1 MSLRCGE
8 RWPVSDSGQGEHRC
22 PRSREGTHPDHI
34 SCVRNTETPSRSDP
48 PCRRAGKPTVRNP
61 QFLGGNRMTKKRTPA
76 AETQQETEIGW
87 PAPFSWRS
95 RITGRIPG
103 LMPGRESA
111 LTWSGEPTRRR
122 GRSTQPT
129 DKLDV
134 TADGGDERT
143 CGRPAPHRADRRATR
158 QPTRRAGLSRM
169 R

>member
-48 PCRRAGKPTVRNP
+48 PCRRAGKPTVRKA

-87 PAPFSWRS
+87 PAPFQLEIPDNWPD
-95 RITGRIPG
+95 TG
-103 LMPGRESA
+103 
-111 LTWSGEPTRRR
+111 
-122 GRSTQPT
+122 
-129 DKLDV
+129 
-134 TADGGDERT
+134 
-143 CGRPAPHRADRRATR
+143 PHARARKRADVVR
-158 QPTRRAGLSRM
+158 
-169 R
+169 